1 MPSRILVVEDDRRV
15 AASLERALRAHGHE
29 VEVAPD
35 AATALRHVRGAPD
48 AVVLDVNLPD
58 VSGLDVCRMIRV
70 DGLEVPVLMLTARA
84 SVEDR
89 VAGLDAGADDYL
101 VKPFALAE
109 LLARV
114 RALLRRS
121 LGGEAGG
128 ADVLEWEDLA
138 LDLRAFAGR
147 RGDRPLE
154 LTRTELRLLEL
165 FMRNP
170 GRVLTREQMLDR
182 VWGVD
187 ARTSSNGVEVYV
199 GYLRRKLEAGGEAR
213 VLQTVRGLGYVLRTA

>member
-1 MPSRILVVEDDRRV
+1 MPPRILVVEDDRRV
-15 AASLERALRAHGHE
+15 ASSLERALRAHGHE
-29 VEVAPD
+29 VEVAHD
-35 AATALRHVRGAPD
+35 GATALRCVRSVPD
-48 AVVLDVNLPD
+48 ALVLDVNLPD
-58 VSGLDVCRMIRV
+58 VSGLEVCRMIRV
-70 DGLEVPVLMLTARA
+70 GGLEVPVLMLTARA

-121 LGGEAGG
+121 LGGDGAG
-128 ADVLEWEDLA
+128 ADLVQWEDLV
-138 LDLRAFAGR
+138 LDLRACTGR
-147 RGDRPLE
+147 RGARPLE

-199 GYLRRKLEAGGEAR
+199 GYLRRKLEAGGEPR
-213 VLQTVRGLGYVLRTA
+213 VLQTVRGLGYVLRA